1 MKKPSREDMSWIE
14 RFSKRREAIGLPP
27 LSISMKM
34 HLRDHP
40 MRKKSTKVC
49 LENLQQAYRNF
60 YMEMYVY
67 FKQNTPKEKIPRK
80 IGSVWKKISDA
91 EKMNWFDTETNS
103 HPTYYCPR
111 KITTS
116 EQMPPPK
123 PPSKPTQIPKLTQLP
138 KPPSQPIVQIS
149 HQPTASY
156 VPILPANLNTA
167 YWKKYYEL
175 FTQYSSFL
183 HQQGLLTTKQST
195 NTK

>member
-27 LSISMKM
+27 LSISTRI

-80 IGSVWKKISDA
+80 IGSVWKKISDT
-91 EKMNWFDTETNS
+91 EKMNWFDLVSNS

-123 PPSKPTQIPKLTQLP
+123 PPSK
-138 KPPSQPIVQIS
+138 PIVQIS

-183 HQQGLLTTKQST
+183 HNNRLLMKS
-195 NTK
+195 

>member
-1 MKKPSREDMSWIE
+1 
-14 RFSKRREAIGLPP
+14 
-27 LSISMKM
+27 
-34 HLRDHP
+34 
-40 MRKKSTKVC
+40 
-49 LENLQQAYRNF
+49 
-60 YMEMYVY
+60 MEMYVY

-80 IGSVWKKISDA
+80 IGSVWKKISDT
-91 EKMNWFDTETNS
+91 EKMNWFDTKTNS

-116 EQMPPPK
+116 EQMPP
-123 PPSKPTQIPKLTQLP
+123 SQPTQFP

-156 VPILPANLNTA
+156 VPILPANVNTA

-183 HQQGLLTTKQST
+183 HNNGLLMKS
-195 NTK
+195 

>member
-1 MKKPSREDMSWIE
+1 MKKPSRKDMSWIE
-14 RFSKRREAIGLPP
+14 HFSKRREAIGLPP
-27 LSISMKM
+27 LTISMRM

-80 IGSVWKKISDA
+80 IGSVWKKISDT
-91 EKMNWFDTETNS
+91 ERMNWFDTKTNS

-116 EQMPPPK
+116 EQMPP
-123 PPSKPTQIPKLTQLP
+123 SQPTQFP

-156 VPILPANLNTA
+156 VPILPANVNTA

-183 HQQGLLTTKQST
+183 HNNGLLMKS
-195 NTK
+195 

>member
-27 LSISMKM
+27 LTISMRM

-80 IGSVWKKISDA
+80 IGSVWKKISDT
-91 EKMNWFDTETNS
+91 EKMNWFVTETNS
-103 HPTYYCPR
+103 RPTYYYCPR
-111 KITTS
+111 KITKS

-123 PPSKPTQIPKLTQLP
+123 PPP
-138 KPPSQPIVQIS
+138 KPLVQIS

-183 HQQGLLTTKQST
+183 HQQGLLSTKQST

>member
-27 LSISMKM
+27 LSISMRM

-40 MRKKSTKVC
+40 MRKKYSKVC

-80 IGSVWKKISDA
+80 IGSVWKKMSDT

-103 HPTYYCPR
+103 YPTYYCPR
-111 KITTS
+111 KITTM
-116 EQMPPPK
+116 QPLKLPPPL
-123 PPSKPTQIPKLTQLP
+123 KLT
-138 KPPSQPIVQIS
+138 
-149 HQPTASY
+149 
-156 VPILPANLNTA
+156 PILPKSHLCE
-167 YWKKYYEL
+167 YY
-175 FTQYSSFL
+175 FKMFMDYRSFL
-183 HQQGLLTTKQST
+183 SQHGLI
-195 NTK
+195 